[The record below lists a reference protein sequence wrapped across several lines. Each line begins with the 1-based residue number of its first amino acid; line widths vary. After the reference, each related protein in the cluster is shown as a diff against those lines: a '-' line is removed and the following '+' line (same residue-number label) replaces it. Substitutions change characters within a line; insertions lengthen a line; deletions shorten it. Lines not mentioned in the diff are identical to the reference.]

1 MARRTTTPTV
11 ELGVRLEKE
20 RMRRGLTMQGM
31 ADYLGV
37 SKPTYL
43 NWLRGTQP
51 QPHHLKLIAK
61 KLDTKP
67 STVFGWVLV
76 SGLYITWKEGDPVLI
91 PVEVDSSFPGVR
103 PILLSAA

>member
-20 RMRRGLTMQGM
+20 RELRGLTMQGM

-43 NWLRGTQP
+43 GWLRGTQP
-51 QPHHLKLIAK
+51 QPHHMRLIAK
-61 KLDTKP
+61 KLNTKT
-67 STVFGWVLV
+67 STVLAWVLV
-76 SGLYITWKEGDPVLI
+76 SGLYITWKDGVPVLV
-91 PVEVDSSFPGVR
+91 PASADSSFEPLQ
-103 PILLSAA
+103 PIPLLAA